1 MPWVVR
7 RSTGMA
13 GRSRVSEPKSQD
25 KPFDISKWVVWEAY
39 QRVKANK
46 GAAGVDDESIA
57 EFEQERDRNLY
68 RIWNRMSSG
77 SYFPPPV
84 KAVEIPKAGGKGVRV
99 LGVPTVAD
107 RVAQTAVRMY
117 LEPKVE
123 PVFHPDS
130 YGYRPKKS
138 ALDAVGTC
146 RQRCWRADW
155 VIDLDI
161 KAFFDSVPWDLIL
174 KAVEHHL
181 GTDQRWILL
190 YVRRWLAAPIQQPD
204 GSLVERDRG
213 TPQGS
218 AISPLLAN
226 LFMHYA
232 FDAWMVRELPNIPFE
247 RYCDDAVV
255 HCGSERQ
262 ARLVRDAIAARLAQV
277 GLELHP
283 DKTRIVYCKDDDRR
297 DDHEVTSFT
306 FLGYTF
312 RPRLAKNKWGK
323 HFVSFLPAVSRDAV
337 VAMGREIRSWHI
349 ARRSDKSLDDLARM
363 FNSIVQGWINYY
375 GRFYKSMLYPLLR
388 RLNRHLT
395 RWACRKY
402 KRLKRRERKA
412 MHWLAEV
419 ASRAS
424 DLFAHWRFG
433 LRPDGWAMG
442 AG

>member
-1 MPWVVR
+1 VN
-7 RSTGMA
+7 
-13 GRSRVSEPKSQD
+13 EPKQQD
-25 KPFDISKWVVWEAY
+25 KPFDISKWVVWKAY

-46 GAAGVDDESIA
+46 GAAGVDDVSFA
-57 EFEQERDRNLY
+57 EFEQDRDKHLY

-99 LGVPTVAD
+99 LGVPTISD
-107 RVAQTAVRMY
+107 RIAQTVAKMY

-130 YGYRPKKS
+130 YGYRPGKS

-146 RQRCWRADW
+146 RRRCWRADW

-174 KAVEHHL
+174 KAVEHH
-181 GTDQRWILL
+181 TDQKWVLL
-190 YVRRWLAAPIQQPD
+190 YVRRWLQAPIQQPD
-204 GSLVERDRG
+204 GTLVARDRG

-226 LFMHYA
+226 VFMHYA
-232 FDAWMVRELPNIPFE
+232 FDAWMTRKFPGIPFE

-255 HCGSERQ
+255 HCGSKWQ
-262 ARLVRDAIAARLAQV
+262 ARQVRDAIAARLAQV

-283 DKTRIVYCKDDDRR
+283 DKTRIVYCQDDDRR
-297 DDHEVTSFT
+297 GDHEVTSFT

-312 RPRLAKNKWGK
+312 RPRLAKSKYGK
-323 HFVSFLPAVSRDAV
+323 HFVSFLPAVSKDAV
-337 VAMGREIRSWHI
+337 KAMGAEIRSWHW
-349 ARRSDKSLDDLARM
+349 AKRSDKSLDDLAQM
-363 FNSIVQGWINYY
+363 FNSVVQGWINYY
-375 GRFYKSMLYPLLR
+375 GRFYKSELLCFLR
-388 RLNRHLT
+388 RLNRHLV

-402 KRLKRRERKA
+402 KRLKRRERRA
-412 MHWLAEV
+412 MAWLAEI
-419 ASRAS
+419 AHRSPR
-424 DLFAHWRFG
+424 LFAHWRLG
-433 LRPDGWAMG
+433 ARPDGWAMG

>member
-1 MPWVVR
+1 LPWFVWRSTDLVR
-7 RSTGMA
+7 RS
-13 GRSRVSEPKSQD
+13 RVNEPKQQD

-46 GAAGVDDESIA
+46 GAAGVDDVSIA
-57 EFEQERDRNLY
+57 EFERDRDKHLF

-107 RVAQTAVRMY
+107 RVAQTVARMY
-117 LEPKVE
+117 LEPKLE
-123 PVFHPDS
+123 PIFHPDS

-138 ALDAVGTC
+138 ALDAVGVC
-146 RQRCWRADW
+146 RRRCWKADW
-155 VIDLDI
+155 VVDLDI
-161 KAFFDSVPWDLIL
+161 KAFFDSVPHDLIL
-174 KAVEHHL
+174 KAVEHH
-181 GTDQRWILL
+181 TDQKWILL
-190 YVRRWLAAPIQQPD
+190 YVRRWLQAPMRQRD
-204 GSLVERDRG
+204 GTLVARDRG

-226 LFMHYA
+226 VFMHYA
-232 FDAWMVRELPNIPFE
+232 FDAWMAREFPNIPFE

-262 ARLVRDAIAARLAQV
+262 ARQVRDAIAARPAEV
-277 GLELHP
+277 GLEVHP
-283 DKTRIVYCKDDDRR
+283 DKTRIVYCKDADRR

-323 HFVSFLPAVSRDAV
+323 HFVSFLPAVSKDAV
-337 VAMGREIRSWHI
+337 KAMGREIRSWHI

-363 FNSIVQGWINYY
+363 FNSIVQGWVNYY

-388 RLNRHLT
+388 RLNQHLM

-419 ASRAS
+419 AKRAPG
-424 DLFAHWRFG
+424 LFAHWRFG

>member
-1 MPWVVR
+1 VN
-7 RSTGMA
+7 
-13 GRSRVSEPKSQD
+13 EPKQQD

-46 GAAGVDDESIA
+46 GAAGVDDVSIA
-57 EFEQERDRNLY
+57 DFEQDRDKHLY

-84 KAVEIPKAGGKGVRV
+84 KAVEIPKAGGKGIRV
-99 LGVPTVAD
+99 LGVPTISD
-107 RVAQTAVRMY
+107 RIAQTVAKIY

-146 RQRCWRADW
+146 RRRCWRADW

-161 KAFFDSVPWDLIL
+161 KAFFDSVPWGLIL
-174 KAVEHHL
+174 KAVEHH
-181 GTDQRWILL
+181 TDQKWVLL
-190 YVRRWLAAPIQQPD
+190 YVRRWLQAPIQQPD
-204 GSLVERDRG
+204 GTLVTRDRG

-226 LFMHYA
+226 VFMHYA
-232 FDAWMVRELPNIPFE
+232 FDAWMTRAFPGIPFE

-262 ARLVRDAIAARLAQV
+262 ARQVRDAIAARLAQV

-306 FLGYTF
+306 FLGYEF
-312 RPRLAKNKWGK
+312 RPRLAKSKYGK
-323 HFVSFLPAVSRDAV
+323 HFVSFLPAVSKDAV
-337 VAMGREIRSWHI
+337 KAMGREIRSWHW
-349 ARRSDKSLDDLARM
+349 AKRSDKSLDDLARM
-363 FNSIVQGWINYY
+363 FNSVVQGWINYY
-375 GRFYKSMLYPLLR
+375 GRFYKSELLYFLR
-388 RLNRHLT
+388 RLNRHLV

-402 KRLKRRERKA
+402 KRLKRRERRA
-412 MHWLAEV
+412 MAWLTEIARR
-419 ASRAS
+419 SPR
-424 DLFAHWRFG
+424 LFAHWRLG
-433 LRPDGWAMG
+433 ARPDGWAMG

>member
-1 MPWVVR
+1 M
-7 RSTGMA
+7 
-13 GRSRVSEPKSQD
+13 SEPKRQD
-25 KPFDISKWVVWEAY
+25 KPFTISKWVVWDAF

-46 GAAGVDDESIA
+46 GAAGVDDQSIA
-57 EFEQERDRNLY
+57 EFEQDRDKHLY
-68 RIWNRMSSG
+68 RIWNRLSSG

-107 RVAQTAVRMY
+107 RVAQTVVRMH
-117 LEPKVE
+117 LEPRVE

-155 VIDLDI
+155 VIDMDI
-161 KAFFDSVPWDLIL
+161 RAFFDTVPHDLVL
-174 KAVEHHL
+174 KAVAHHL
-181 GTDQRWILL
+181 TADQRWVLL
-190 YVRRWLAAPIQQPD
+190 YVQRWLTAPLQQPD
-204 GSLVERDRG
+204 GTLVSRDRG

-232 FDAWMVRELPNIPFE
+232 FDAWMVREHSDIQFE
-247 RYCDDAVV
+247 RYCDDVVV
-255 HCGSERQ
+255 HCRSESQ
-262 ARLVRDAIAARLAQV
+262 AHRVRDAIAARLTQV

-283 DKTRIVYCKDDDRR
+283 DKTRVVYCKDADRR

-306 FLGYTF
+306 FLGYEF
-312 RPRLAKNKWGK
+312 RPRLAKSKTGH
-323 HFVSFLPAVSRDAV
+323 HFVSFLPAVSPAAMK
-337 VAMGREIRSWHI
+337 AMGREIRSWHL

-375 GRFYKSMLYPLLR
+375 GRFYRSRLLYFLR

-402 KRLKRRERKA
+402 RRLKRRERRA
-412 MHWLAEV
+412 MGWLAEI
-419 ASRAS
+419 ARRSPR
-424 DLFAHWRFG
+424 LFAHWRLG
-433 LRPDGWAMG
+433 ARPDGWAMG